1 MDEEFLNE
9 IWAQFEVEAVE
20 HSKDSE
26 DILLATAN
34 NTLSKDDIDKLF
46 RNFHSLKGLTGSIG
60 MSKTESLT
68 HLAEDLISE
77 IRKGVLEFDDNLR
90 GILLKFIDVL
100 NAVLQKS
107 IKDRAEVIP
116 RNFGLCEKELERIL
130 QNKSRQI
137 KKTNLIVEN
146 ESFVDEKFSDSD
158 TMDAE
163 RFTLVSSASLDDLF
177 QKSGTLVSRANA
189 LKRVFEQSEGIRDN
203 DYASGI
209 LDKLVNDIQIL
220 NGRVTDL
227 RLISVNSLVRRL
239 KRATIDISSQLNKKV
254 KLNVKG
260 DNERADRKIVRNL
273 ADPLMH
279 MIRNSIDHGIE
290 SDKERKNKGIG
301 KIDLSFKKE
310 ADKLIVKLSD
320 DGRGLN
326 KKKILETA
334 VKKNIIDKQDVKQV
348 SDRDV
353 FSLIFKPGFST
364 ALNVSSTS
372 GRGVG
377 MDVVE
382 KNIAVLGGKVE
393 VNSEHNKGTNFSL
406 IIPGA
411 VSTEEC
417 IVLKDLPT
425 FYAIPS
431 RSIQWIKNKSE
442 LETDIVSGLEHVRFK
457 KSQIPIQDLNSLL
470 SFPLDTSKG
479 LVEKII
485 LLSLSDKAIAISYPG
500 NFIYDEFVF
509 EQPDK
514 LIANLPL
521 VSGTTVDDDQNINFR
536 LNVENLFNFD
546 SSET

>member
-100 NAVLQKS
+100 NAVFQKS

-116 RNFGLCEKELERIL
+116 RNFGLCKKELERIL
-130 QNKSRQI
+130 QNKSRKI

-146 ESFVDEKFSDSD
+146 ESFVSEKFSDSD
-158 TMDAE
+158 TIDAE

-209 LDKLVNDIQIL
+209 LDKLANDIQVL

-290 SDKERKNKGIG
+290 SNKERKNKGIG

-393 VNSEHNKGTNFSL
+393 VNSEYNKGTNFSL

-442 LETDIVSGLEHVRFK
+442 LETDIVSGLEHVRFNK
-457 KSQIPIQDLNSLL
+457 RQIPIQDLKSLL

-485 LLSLSDKAIAISYPG
+485 LLSLSDKAIAISYSG

-521 VSGTTVDDDQNINFR
+521 VSGTTVDDDQNIIFR
-536 LNVENLFNFD
+536 LNVESLFNFD
-546 SSET
+546 TSET

>member
-77 IRKGVLEFDDNLR
+77 IRNGVLEFDDNLR
-90 GILLKFIDVL
+90 GILLKFIDIL

-116 RNFGLCEKELERIL
+116 RNFGLCKTELERIL
-130 QNKSRQI
+130 QNKSRKI

-254 KLNVKG
+254 KLNVIG

-290 SDKERKNKGIG
+290 SNKERKNKGIG

-310 ADKLIVKLSD
+310 ADKLIVNLSD
-320 DGRGLN
+320 DGRGLD

-334 VKKNIIDKQDVKQV
+334 VKKNIIDKQNVKQV

-406 IIPGA
+406 VIPGA

-417 IVLKDLPT
+417 IILKDLPT
-425 FYAIPS
+425 YYAVPS

-485 LLSLSDKAIAISYPG
+485 LLSLSDKAIAISYSG

-521 VSGTTVDDDQNINFR
+521 VSGTTVDDDQNIIFR

-546 SSET
+546 TSET

>member
-77 IRKGVLEFDDNLR
+77 IRNGVLEFDDNLR

-116 RNFGLCEKELERIL
+116 RNFGLCKKELERIL
-130 QNKSRQI
+130 QNKSRKI

-254 KLNVKG
+254 KLNVIG

-290 SDKERKNKGIG
+290 SNKERKNKGIG

-310 ADKLIVKLSD
+310 ADKLIVNLSD
-320 DGRGLN
+320 DGRGLD

-334 VKKNIIDKQDVKQV
+334 VKKNIIDKQNVKQV

-406 IIPGA
+406 VIPGA

-417 IVLKDLPT
+417 IILKDLPT
-425 FYAIPS
+425 FYAVPS

-485 LLSLSDKAIAISYPG
+485 LLSLSDKAIAISYSG

-521 VSGTTVDDDQNINFR
+521 VSGTTVDDDQNIIFR

-546 SSET
+546 TSET

>member
-77 IRKGVLEFDDNLR
+77 VRNGVIEFDDNLR

-116 RNFGLCEKELERIL
+116 RNFGLCKKEFERIL
-130 QNKSRQI
+130 QNKSRKI

-146 ESFVDEKFSDSD
+146 ESFVDEKFNDSD

-209 LDKLVNDIQIL
+209 LDKLANDIQIL
-220 NGRVTDL
+220 NGQVTDL
-227 RLISVNSLVRRL
+227 RLISVNGLVRRL

-254 KLNVKG
+254 KLNVIG

-290 SDKERKNKGIG
+290 SNKERKNKGIG

-310 ADKLIVKLSD
+310 ADKLIVNLSD

-326 KKKILETA
+326 RKKILETA
-334 VKKNIIDKQDVKQV
+334 VKKNIIDKQHVKQV

-393 VNSEHNKGTNFSL
+393 VNSEHNKGTHFSL

-417 IVLKDLPT
+417 IILKDLPT
-425 FYAIPS
+425 FYAVPS

-485 LLSLSDKAIAISYPG
+485 LLSLSDKAIAISYSG

-521 VSGTTVDDDQNINFR
+521 VSGTTVDDDQNIIFR
-536 LNVENLFNFD
+536 LNVESLFNFD
-546 SSET
+546 TSET

>member
-100 NAVLQKS
+100 NAVFQKS

-116 RNFGLCEKELERIL
+116 RNFGLCKKELERIL
-130 QNKSRQI
+130 QNKSRKI

-146 ESFVDEKFSDSD
+146 ESFVSEKFSDSD
-158 TMDAE
+158 TIDAE

-209 LDKLVNDIQIL
+209 LDKLANDIQVL

-393 VNSEHNKGTNFSL
+393 VNSEYNKGTNFSL

-442 LETDIVSGLEHVRFK
+442 LETDIVSGLEHVRFNK
-457 KSQIPIQDLNSLL
+457 RQIPIQDLNSLL
-470 SFPLDTSKG
+470 LFPLDTSKG

-485 LLSLSDKAIAISYPG
+485 LLSLSDKAIAISYSG

-521 VSGTTVDDDQNINFR
+521 VSGTTVDDDQNIIFR

-546 SSET
+546 TTET

>member
-77 IRKGVLEFDDNLR
+77 IRNGVLDFDDNLR

-116 RNFGLCEKELERIL
+116 RNFGLCKKELERIL

-254 KLNVKG
+254 KLNVIG

-290 SDKERKNKGIG
+290 SNKERKNKGIG

-310 ADKLIVKLSD
+310 ADKLIVNLSD
-320 DGRGLN
+320 DGRGLD

-334 VKKNIIDKQDVKQV
+334 VKKNIIDEQHVKQV

-364 ALNVSSTS
+364 ALNVSTTS

-406 IIPGA
+406 VIPGA

-417 IVLKDLPT
+417 IILKDLPT
-425 FYAIPS
+425 FYAVPS

-485 LLSLSDKAIAISYPG
+485 LLSLSDKAIAISYSG

-521 VSGTTVDDDQNINFR
+521 VSGTTVDDDQNIIFR

-546 SSET
+546 TSET

>member
-77 IRKGVLEFDDNLR
+77 IRNGVLEFDDNLR

-116 RNFGLCEKELERIL
+116 RNFGLCKKELERIL
-130 QNKSRQI
+130 QNKSRKI
-137 KKTNLIVEN
+137 KKPNLIVEN

-158 TMDAE
+158 TIDAE

-254 KLNVKG
+254 KLNVIG

-290 SDKERKNKGIG
+290 SNQERKNKGIG

-310 ADKLIVKLSD
+310 ADKLIVNLSD
-320 DGRGLN
+320 DGRGLD

-334 VKKNIIDKQDVKQV
+334 VKKNIIDKQNVKQV

-417 IVLKDLPT
+417 IILKDLPT
-425 FYAIPS
+425 FYAVPS

-485 LLSLSDKAIAISYPG
+485 LLSLSDKAIAISYSG

-521 VSGTTVDDDQNINFR
+521 VSGTTVDDDQNIIFR

-546 SSET
+546 TSET

>member
-116 RNFGLCEKELERIL
+116 RNFGLCKKEFERIL
-130 QNKSRQI
+130 QNKSRKI

-146 ESFVDEKFSDSD
+146 ESFVDEKFNDSD

-209 LDKLVNDIQIL
+209 LDKLANDIQIL
-220 NGRVTDL
+220 NGQVTDL
-227 RLISVNSLVRRL
+227 RLISVNGLVRRL

-254 KLNVKG
+254 KLNVIG

-290 SDKERKNKGIG
+290 SNKERKNKGIG

-310 ADKLIVKLSD
+310 ADKLIVNLSD

-326 KKKILETA
+326 RKKILETA
-334 VKKNIIDKQDVKQV
+334 VKKNIIDKQHVKQV

-393 VNSEHNKGTNFSL
+393 VNSEHNKGTHFSL

-417 IVLKDLPT
+417 IILKDLPT
-425 FYAIPS
+425 FYAVPS

-485 LLSLSDKAIAISYPG
+485 LLSLSDKAIAISYSG

-521 VSGTTVDDDQNINFR
+521 VSGTTVDDDQNIIFR
-536 LNVENLFNFD
+536 LNVESLFNFD
-546 SSET
+546 TSET

>member
-77 IRKGVLEFDDNLR
+77 IRNGVLEFDDNLR

-116 RNFGLCEKELERIL
+116 RNFGLCKKELERIL
-130 QNKSRQI
+130 QNKSRKI

-209 LDKLVNDIQIL
+209 LDKLANDIQIL

-290 SDKERKNKGIG
+290 SNKERKNKGIG

-393 VNSEHNKGTNFSL
+393 VNSEHNKGTSFSL

-417 IVLKDLPT
+417 IILKDLPT
-425 FYAIPS
+425 FYAVPS

-485 LLSLSDKAIAISYPG
+485 LLSLSDKAIAISYSG

-521 VSGTTVDDDQNINFR
+521 VSGTTVDDDQNIIFR

-546 SSET
+546 TSET

>member
-100 NAVLQKS
+100 NAVFQKS

-116 RNFGLCEKELERIL
+116 RNFGLCKKELERIL
-130 QNKSRQI
+130 QNKSRKI

-146 ESFVDEKFSDSD
+146 ESFVSEKFSDSD
-158 TMDAE
+158 TIDAE

-209 LDKLVNDIQIL
+209 LDKLANDIQIL

-254 KLNVKG
+254 KLNVIG

-290 SDKERKNKGIG
+290 SNKERKNKGIG

-310 ADKLIVKLSD
+310 ADKLIVNLSD

-326 KKKILETA
+326 RKKILETA
-334 VKKNIIDKQDVKQV
+334 IKKNIIDKQHVKQV

-417 IVLKDLPT
+417 IILKDLPT
-425 FYAIPS
+425 FYAVPS

-485 LLSLSDKAIAISYPG
+485 LLSLSDKAIAISYSG

-521 VSGTTVDDDQNINFR
+521 VSGTTVDDDQNIIFR
-536 LNVENLFNFD
+536 LNVESLFNFD
-546 SSET
+546 TSET

>member
-77 IRKGVLEFDDNLR
+77 IRNGVLEFDDNLR

-100 NAVLQKS
+100 NAVFQKS

-116 RNFGLCEKELERIL
+116 RNFGLCKKELERIL
-130 QNKSRQI
+130 QNKSRKI

-146 ESFVDEKFSDSD
+146 ESFVSEKFSDSD
-158 TMDAE
+158 TIDAE

-209 LDKLVNDIQIL
+209 LDKLANDIQVL

-290 SDKERKNKGIG
+290 SNKERKNKGIG

-353 FSLIFKPGFST
+353 FSFIFKPGFST

-393 VNSEHNKGTNFSL
+393 VNSEYNKGTNFSL

-417 IVLKDLPT
+417 IILKDLPT

-442 LETDIVSGLEHVRFK
+442 LETDIVSGLEHVRFNK
-457 KSQIPIQDLNSLL
+457 RQIPIQDLNSLL
-470 SFPLDTSKG
+470 LFPLDTSKG

-485 LLSLSDKAIAISYPG
+485 LLSLSDKAIAISYSG

-521 VSGTTVDDDQNINFR
+521 VSGTTVDDDQNIIFR

-546 SSET
+546 TSET

>member
-77 IRKGVLEFDDNLR
+77 IRKGVLELDDNLR

-163 RFTLVSSASLDDLF
+163 RFTLVSSASLDDLS

-254 KLNVKG
+254 KLNVIG

-290 SDKERKNKGIG
+290 SNEERKSKGIG

-382 KNIAVLGGKVE
+382 K
-393 VNSEHNKGTNFSL
+393 
-406 IIPGA
+406 
-411 VSTEEC
+411 
-417 IVLKDLPT
+417 
-425 FYAIPS
+425 
-431 RSIQWIKNKSE
+431 
-442 LETDIVSGLEHVRFK
+442 
-457 KSQIPIQDLNSLL
+457 
-470 SFPLDTSKG
+470 
-479 LVEKII
+479 I
-485 LLSLSDKAIAISYPG
+485 LLFWVVK
-500 NFIYDEFVF
+500 
-509 EQPDK
+509 
-514 LIANLPL
+514 
-521 VSGTTVDDDQNINFR
+521 
-536 LNVENLFNFD
+536 
-546 SSET
+546 

>member
-77 IRKGVLEFDDNLR
+77 IRNGVLDFDDNLR

-116 RNFGLCEKELERIL
+116 RNFGLCKKELERIL
-130 QNKSRQI
+130 QNKSRKI
-137 KKTNLIVEN
+137 KKPNLIVEN

-158 TMDAE
+158 TMNAE

-254 KLNVKG
+254 KLNVIG

-290 SDKERKNKGIG
+290 SNKERKNKGIG

-310 ADKLIVKLSD
+310 ADKLIVNLSD
-320 DGRGLN
+320 DGRGLD

-334 VKKNIIDKQDVKQV
+334 VKKNIIDKQNIKQV

-406 IIPGA
+406 VIPGA

-417 IVLKDLPT
+417 IILKDLPT
-425 FYAIPS
+425 FYAVPS

-485 LLSLSDKAIAISYPG
+485 LLSLSDKAIAISYSG

-521 VSGTTVDDDQNINFR
+521 VSGTTVDDDQNIIFR

-546 SSET
+546 TSET

>member
-1 MDEEFLNE
+1 M
-9 IWAQFEVEAVE
+9 
-20 HSKDSE
+20 
-26 DILLATAN
+26 
-34 NTLSKDDIDKLF
+34 
-46 RNFHSLKGLTGSIG
+46 
-60 MSKTESLT
+60 
-68 HLAEDLISE
+68 
-77 IRKGVLEFDDNLR
+77 
-90 GILLKFIDVL
+90 
-100 NAVLQKS
+100 
-107 IKDRAEVIP
+107 
-116 RNFGLCEKELERIL
+116 
-130 QNKSRQI
+130 
-137 KKTNLIVEN
+137 IVEN

-158 TMDAE
+158 TIDAE

-209 LDKLVNDIQIL
+209 LDKLANDIQIL

-290 SDKERKNKGIG
+290 SNKERKNKGIG

-310 ADKLIVKLSD
+310 ADKLIVNLSD

-326 KKKILETA
+326 RKKILETA
-334 VKKNIIDKQDVKQV
+334 VKKNIIDKQHVKQV

-393 VNSEHNKGTNFSL
+393 VNSEHNKGTNFL
-406 IIPGA
+406 CNPR
-411 VSTEEC
+411 
-417 IVLKDLPT
+417 
-425 FYAIPS
+425 S
-431 RSIQWIKNKSE
+431 RK
-442 LETDIVSGLEHVRFK
+442 
-457 KSQIPIQDLNSLL
+457 
-470 SFPLDTSKG
+470 
-479 LVEKII
+479 
-485 LLSLSDKAIAISYPG
+485 Y
-500 NFIYDEFVF
+500 
-509 EQPDK
+509 
-514 LIANLPL
+514 
-521 VSGTTVDDDQNINFR
+521 
-536 LNVENLFNFD
+536 
-546 SSET
+546 

>member
-77 IRKGVLEFDDNLR
+77 IRNGVLEFDDNLR

-116 RNFGLCEKELERIL
+116 RNFGLCKKELERIL
-130 QNKSRQI
+130 QNKSRKI

-254 KLNVKG
+254 KLNVIG

-290 SDKERKNKGIG
+290 SNKERKNKGIG

-310 ADKLIVKLSD
+310 ADKLIVNLSD
-320 DGRGLN
+320 DGRGLD

-334 VKKNIIDKQDVKQV
+334 VKKNIIDKQNVKQV

-406 IIPGA
+406 VIPGA

-417 IVLKDLPT
+417 IILKDLPT
-425 FYAIPS
+425 YYAVPS

-485 LLSLSDKAIAISYPG
+485 LLSLSDKAIAISYSG

-521 VSGTTVDDDQNINFR
+521 VSGTTVDDDQNIIFR

-546 SSET
+546 TSET